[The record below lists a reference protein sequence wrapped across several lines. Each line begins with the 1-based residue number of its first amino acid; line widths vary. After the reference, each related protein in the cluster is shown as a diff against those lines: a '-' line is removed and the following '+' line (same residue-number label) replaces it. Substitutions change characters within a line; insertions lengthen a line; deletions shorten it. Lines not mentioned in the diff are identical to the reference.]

1 MLKRLSAYFCYWEL
15 MFPPCGTP
23 NLLPA
28 FIKYSVFG
36 FAFQAC
42 VWQVFMCACVA
53 LRFQW
58 PYSSSAWSLIQVEAR
73 DCVTFPPQVTER
85 AEGPEGRERRRLTK
99 WKKKK
104 KTLSLA
110 DGGIPCLSPSDIFLI
125 VAAELHINFSFLKSH
140 TLPATGE
147 RRGGARINKHDDLLQ

>member
-1 MLKRLSAYFCYWEL
+1 MRDL
-15 MFPPCGTP
+15 
-23 NLLPA
+23 
-28 FIKYSVFG
+28 
-36 FAFQAC
+36 
-42 VWQVFMCACVA
+42 
-53 LRFQW
+53 
-58 PYSSSAWSLIQVEAR
+58 SSSGHGESRRAR
-73 DCVTFPPQVTER
+73 
-85 AEGPEGRERRRLTK
+85 REREEEANK
-99 WKKKK
+99 VKKK